1 MKNPFII
8 HIQSE
13 NPELESTFIQF
24 FQDLCSHE
32 NLVCKSIR
40 FPSEGPLGH
49 QLKVITTNRIQYH
62 PYPLEAL
69 ILIDKMDFFLN
80 PLTGISV
87 GQRNNIDILLIIE
100 IKQNKQYKIDLNW
113 LNEIQKILPQSD
125 QEIILKLPHKND
137 VAANDITIERMH
149 ILDNEKK
156 LLQKTGFIAMLQK
169 IKKGQNTYD

>member
-1 MKNPFII
+1 MKKPFII

-32 NLVCKSIR
+32 NLVCKSIH

-49 QLKVITTNRIQYH
+49 QLKVITTNRIQYQ

-100 IKQNKQYKIDLNW
+100 TEINKQDKIDLNW
-113 LNEIQKILPQSD
+113 LKEIQNILPQPD
-125 QEIILKLPHKND
+125 QEVKLKPPHETD
-137 VAANDITIERMH
+137 TAASETTIERMH
-149 ILDNEKK
+149 ILDNEKI
-156 LLQKTGFIAMLQK
+156 LLQKADFVVMLQK
-169 IKKGQNTYD
+169 IKKGQKTHD